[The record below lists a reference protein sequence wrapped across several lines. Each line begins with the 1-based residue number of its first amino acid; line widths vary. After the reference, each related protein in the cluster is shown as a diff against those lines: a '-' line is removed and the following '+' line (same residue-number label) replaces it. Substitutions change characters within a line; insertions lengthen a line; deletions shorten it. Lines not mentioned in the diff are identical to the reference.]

1 MDTSR
6 EEAKKWFTKEAYE
19 ENEMDE
25 LASQL
30 IHAGCIN
37 DIPLFYPFW
46 VRPFQII

>member
-30 IHAGCIN
+30 IHAGCAILKLK
-37 DIPLFYPFW
+37 DKLI
-46 VRPFQII
+46 